1 MNSAL
6 RGFISGPDFYVSA
19 QVDASLSPV
28 PVNTS
33 LVRDFCGG
41 THCIW
46 VGMLLVVF
54 HSTVAQQRGQ
64 RSNSDSD
71 LV

>member
-1 MNSAL
+1 MDSAL
-6 RGFISGPDFYVSA
+6 RGFIPGPDFYVSA
-19 QVDASLSPV
+19 HVDASLSPV

-46 VGMLLVVF
+46 VGMLVES
-54 HSTVAQQRGQ
+54 HSTTSGQREQ
-64 RSNSDSD
+64 RSNSD